1 MRGEEGMAG
10 LAKGLSVLEAFGTL
24 VPRLTISDAAAATG
38 LSRATARRCLM
49 TLTDLGYVTFD
60 GKFFSPT
67 PRVLRLGATYEETA
81 QLPQL
86 AQPHLIAVRDAVDES
101 SSLAVLQNDVS
112 LFVARSETTRML
124 NTGVRVGARLPLY
137 ASATGHVL
145 LAGLADE
152 DVATH
157 LADVELVARTP
168 TTPTR
173 PEVIAQRVR
182 DARRAGFAI
191 TDEELE
197 VGLRSIA
204 VPVFDSSGA
213 TVAALSVSAAAAR
226 VSVDE
231 LRERFFPVIQEHT
244 TLLGRQL

>member
-1 MRGEEGMAG
+1 MSSEGMAG

-24 VPRLTISDAAAATG
+24 APRLSISDAAAATG

-49 TLTDLGYVTFD
+49 TLTELGYVTFD
-60 GKFFSPT
+60 GKFFSPS
-67 PRVLRLGATYEETA
+67 PRVLRLGATYEEAA

-86 AQPHLIAVRDAVDES
+86 AQPHLVAVREALDES
-101 SSLAVLQNDVS
+101 CSLAVLQDDAS
-112 LFVARSETTRML
+112 LFVARSETTRIL

-152 DVATH
+152 DVAAY
-157 LADVELVARTP
+157 LAGVELVARTP
-168 TTPTR
+168 ITPTV
-173 PEVIAQRVR
+173 PEEITQRVR
-182 DARRAGFAI
+182 DARSAGFAI
-191 TDEELE
+191 TDQELE
-197 VGLRSIA
+197 AGLRSIA
-204 VPVFDSSGA
+204 VPVFDSSGT
-213 TVAALSVSAAAAR
+213 TVAALSVSAATAR

-244 TLLGRQL
+244 LLLGRQL